1 MQDKRRGTNYI
12 QPHVSVWHFIHL
24 SRVADY
30 NKVGLFHTHNY
41 RAGDR
46 LYFMLNW
53 RVFCTDRV
61 PIKEEMPFCIRR
73 ACHQIGL

>member
-30 NKVGLFHTHNY
+30 NEVLHTFIAFLANNRSLFLRIPSVRSTL
-41 RAGDR
+41 G
-46 LYFMLNW
+46 W
-53 RVFCTDRV
+53 FCHMNHH
-61 PIKEEMPFCIRR
+61 PIV
-73 ACHQIGL
+73 